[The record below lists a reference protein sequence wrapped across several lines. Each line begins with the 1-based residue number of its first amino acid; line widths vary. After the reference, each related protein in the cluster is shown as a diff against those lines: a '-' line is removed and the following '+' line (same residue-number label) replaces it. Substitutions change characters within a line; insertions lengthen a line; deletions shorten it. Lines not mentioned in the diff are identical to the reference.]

1 MNQISTPDKGTVLAG
16 GRLEAE
22 VMASLVDGRLRCPAA
37 FDIAKK
43 LKVRR
48 RLVGDMANKH
58 HIRII
63 DCQLGCFGLK
73 KATHEDLRGKT
84 INPALTQA
92 VQSSSSE
99 GMLPC
104 PQAFGIARRHKVA
117 PKEVCDAATV
127 IDVKIV
133 GCQLGCF

>member
-1 MNQISTPDKGTVLAG
+1 MNQSSASDRVKSPSG

-22 VMASLVDGRLRCPAA
+22 VRASLVDGRLTCPTA
-37 FDIAKK
+37 FDIASR

-48 RLVGDMANKH
+48 RIVGDTANDL

-73 KATHEDLRGKT
+73 KATHDDLRGKT
-84 INPALTQA
+84 IDPALTKT

-104 PQAFGIARRHKVA
+104 PVAFSIARKHKVS